1 MLLSEIRA
9 KGQSSPSGARARGS
23 ESMRVTRVRMRV
35 WARHEGERPMKKW
48 RKRENE
54 IEMKKDK
61 KGRKTYP
68 ERDQSPLIFFKYGS
82 SDMFTIF
89 QYTHPGIEGNVQ
101 HESENTF
108 CSHH

>member
-1 MLLSEIRA
+1 MLLSEAR
-9 KGQSSPSGARARGS
+9 GQSSPSEARAS
-23 ESMRVTRVRMRV
+23 ESKGKKVTRVRVRVRV

-54 IEMKKDK
+54 MEMKKDK
-61 KGRKTYP
+61 EGRKTYP
-68 ERDQSPLIFFKYGS
+68 ERDQSPLFFFKYGS

-89 QYTHPGIEGNVQ
+89 QHTHPGIERDIE
-101 HESENTF
+101 HESEDTF